1 MKFDMHCHTKE
12 GSLDGRVGLEDY
24 IRILKDKG
32 FQGMLVTDHNSYDGY
47 RAWKNQVKSGWI
59 FSYLLQLQL
68 VTKNQFHQEMLFVL
82 DP

>member
-47 RAWKNQVKSGWI
+47 RAWKNQVKDGTA
-59 FSYLLQLQL
+59 QD
-68 VTKNQFHQEMLFVL
+68 FVVL
-82 DP
+82 KGIEYDTINAAR